1 MLLFEQAL
9 NKLQSGVMILDSE
22 LNVIFVNHW
31 LVESFTQVSVVQGSV
46 LTELLPE
53 LSSQRIYTCIR
64 QALDRGLP
72 AVLSPALNRTPLPL
86 YSKGKTDAEPFAQ
99 MIRIQPIKHDNKSY
113 CMLEVQDVSTMM
125 HRERLLNQQAKKLNQ
140 MALTDE
146 LTGVA
151 NRRCFNSLL
160 EHAIAEAT
168 RQSSALSLLFFDIDC
183 FKLYNDHLGHQA
195 GDYCLSKITRV
206 LSEHIKLTQGIDR
219 AASLARYGGEEF
231 CIILPNIAPDD
242 AVAFAESFRHVI
254 ETIGLP
260 HPASP
265 VSSVV
270 TASFGISGFKAGKSD
285 TFTSIVLKADNAL
298 YRAKASG
305 RNQVV
310 LANKE

>member
-9 NKLQSGVMILDSE
+9 NKLQSGVVILDAE
-22 LNVIFVNHW
+22 LKVVFINRW
-31 LVESFTQVSVVQGSV
+31 LSDAFSQVSVTQGSV
-46 LTELLPE
+46 LTEVLPE
-53 LSSQRIYTCIR
+53 LTTQRIYTCMR

-72 AVLSPALNRTPLPL
+72 AVLSPALNRSPLPL
-86 YSKGKTDAEPFAQ
+86 YSKGKTDEPFAQ
-99 MIRIQPIKHDNKSY
+99 MIRVQPIKYEQQHY

-168 RQSSALSLLFFDIDC
+168 RQGTALSLLFFDIDC

-195 GDYCLSKITRV
+195 GDYCLAKITRT
-206 LSEHIKLTQGIDR
+206 LNEHLKLTQNLDR
-219 AASLARYGGEEF
+219 GATLARYGGEEF
-231 CIILPNIAPDD
+231 CIILPKIAPEE
-242 AVAFAESFRHVI
+242 AFAFADSYRHLI
-254 ETIGLP
+254 EEIALP

-310 LANKE
+310 QASKD